1 MVFEFRLGRRVRFI
15 HCESVSRYPLSTVRV
30 CCTKPTDCAWV
41 ISKCMD
47 LWCQQVECL
56 DCLFRTLLVL
66 GSPCGSFARESTCF
80 LVSKSLTTTSSCFTR
95 ELFRLE
101 CLRSVAG
108 EVPELITEVPYLYLK
123 GVEYI
128 VGMLLEFCIRMPDS
142 HVKEQIENSLI
153 MRWKEEAIKHRET
166 TLDWKGSERAKQ
178 GVLHSKPG
186 VCLQS
191 VLLTCSSWQTHPLK
205 TFESCPS
212 QRLG

>member
-1 MVFEFRLGRRVRFI
+1 MVFKFRLGRRVRFI

-41 ISKCMD
+41 ISECVD
-47 LWCQQVECL
+47 LWCQQVERL

-66 GSPCGSFARESTCF
+66 GSPHRLFARESTCF
-80 LVSKSLTTTSSCFTR
+80 LVSKSLTTMSSCFTR

-101 CLRSVAG
+101 CSRSVAG
-108 EVPELITEVPYLYLK
+108 EVPESITEVPCLYLK
-123 GVEYI
+123 GVECI
-128 VGMLLEFCIRMPDS
+128 VGMLPEFCIRMPDS
-142 HVKEQIENSLI
+142 HVKEQIKNGLV
-153 MRWKEEAIKHRET
+153 MRWKEEAVEHRET
-166 TLDWKGSERAKQ
+166 TLDWKGSERAKR
-178 GVLHSKPG
+178 GVLRSKPG

-205 TFESCPS
+205 TFKLCPG